1 MLITHLYQYIKVAI
15 NVFMYKYNLHSLVPE
30 MSSCIAFSPLFT
42 SFYPLFSPRICQKYV
57 KSETDLCLRRGHF
70 PPLVEGVRL
79 LPNPLIF
86 ASYLLKLKNCWF
98 SFPAYKSKEDLHFS
112 AYKAF
117 APTWRLADCYHT
129 QVDALG

>member
-1 MLITHLYQYIKVAI
+1 MFITHLYLYIKVAI

-42 SFYPLFSPRICQKYV
+42 SFYPLFTPRICQKYV
-57 KSETDLCLRRGHF
+57 KSETDLCLRRGIF
-70 PPLVEGVRL
+70 SPLVEGVRL

-117 APTWRLADCYHT
+117 APTGCLADCYYT

>member
-1 MLITHLYQYIKVAI
+1 MFITHLYQYIKVAI

-42 SFYPLFSPRICQKYV
+42 SFYPLFTPRICQKYV
-57 KSETDLCLRRGHF
+57 KSETDLCLRRGYF
-70 PPLVEGVRL
+70 SPLVEGVRL
-79 LPNPLIF
+79 LPNPLFF

>member
-1 MLITHLYQYIKVAI
+1 
-15 NVFMYKYNLHSLVPE
+15 MYKYNLHSLVPE
-30 MSSCIAFSPLFT
+30 MSSCIAFSPLLT
-42 SFYPLFSPRICQKYV
+42 SFYPLFTPRISQKYV
-57 KSETDLCLRRGHF
+57 KSETDLCLRRGIF
-70 PPLVEGVRL
+70 SPLVEGVRL

-117 APTWRLADCYHT
+117 APSGRLADCYYT

>member
-1 MLITHLYQYIKVAI
+1 MFITHLYQYIKVAI
-15 NVFMYKYNLHSLVPE
+15 NAFMYKYNLHSLVPE

-42 SFYPLFSPRICQKYV
+42 SFYPLFTPRICQKYV
-57 KSETDLCLRRGHF
+57 KSETDLCLRRGIFH
-70 PPLVEGVRL
+70 PLVEWVKL
-79 LPNPLIF
+79 LPNPLFF

>member
-1 MLITHLYQYIKVAI
+1 MFIKYLYQYIKVAI
-15 NVFMYKYNLHSLVPE
+15 NVFMYEYNLHSLVPE
-30 MSSCIAFSPLFT
+30 MSSYIAFSPLFT
-42 SFYPLFSPRICQKYV
+42 SFYPLFTPSNLSKIRQV
-57 KSETDLCLRRGHF
+57 WDRFMSEEGHF
-70 PPLVEGVRL
+70 SPLVEGVKL
-79 LPNPLIF
+79 LPNPLII

-117 APTWRLADCYHT
+117 APTGRLADCYHT